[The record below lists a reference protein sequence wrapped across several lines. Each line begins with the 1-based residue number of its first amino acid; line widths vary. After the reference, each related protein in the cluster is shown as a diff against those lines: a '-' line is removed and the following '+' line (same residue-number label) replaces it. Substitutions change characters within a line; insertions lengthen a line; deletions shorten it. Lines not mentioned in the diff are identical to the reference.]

1 MKKIVKI
8 LALAFVLM
16 FAFSVCA
23 FAASA
28 PYTTY
33 TYDITFETL
42 ESPHAYVPD
51 REITNYD
58 MKMDLALNDPRD
70 IFVDDDHNIYIADKG
85 NKRVAVFDPEF
96 IWQYDITTFEN
107 EQGVPD
113 ALADPQGLYVTDEYI
128 YVCDT
133 SKARIVLFDL
143 SGNFV
148 KIIYAPEADIMGT
161 DTLFRPVSVAVDN
174 AGRMYVVSSQTYSG
188 ILSYDENANFESFIG
203 AQKSSISWAV
213 KLRRF
218 FFPETTV
225 DEEVTIGYLS
235 CTIDEDGFV
244 WATVDTSQNTS
255 VFTNAIS
262 SSASARKSGKKIS
275 TDYAPIKRLNV
286 SGADV
291 MVRQGF
297 AMPAGELTFMS
308 ADYNGLGVSALGDI
322 ALGPNGMWAVID
334 AKRSKVYVYDQN
346 GVLLFIFGDWGTQL
360 GNISENGAAAITFFD
375 SYIYV
380 LDKTRNSVISYKR
393 TEYGDTIDRALYN
406 DTNRNYSAAL
416 EDWQAIL
423 SANVNCD
430 SAYIGVGNNLLRNGM
445 YRESLKYFK
454 AASDTSSYSDAFK
467 EVRKEW
473 IGKYLWVIPIVVAV
487 LVFLLVK
494 GLKYVGKKNKEGATK
509 VGKRTFGEEIIF
521 GFHLIVHPF
530 DGFWDLKHEKRG
542 SVRGGLFWMAMAMF
556 AYIYSNV
563 GASWMSNPAKENA
576 NIIYLTSTVIIPVLL
591 WVVGNWCLT
600 TLFDGEGNF
609 KDIFIATSYSLVPL
623 VILLIPSA
631 LLTNVLSLDE
641 VAVSSLLSTI
651 ALVWTFFLIF
661 FGAMITHAY
670 SMGKNFIITV
680 FTFMAMIFIAFL
692 IMLFSNLVTR
702 MVSFVGEIITEISYR
717 SY

>member
-1 MKKIVKI
+1 MKKLFKI
-8 LALAFVLM
+8 LALTFV
-16 FAFSVCA
+16 FTFVFSICA
-23 FAASA
+23 SAASA

-33 TYDITFETL
+33 TYDINFNTL
-42 ESPHAYVPD
+42 ESPDAYVPD

-58 MKMDLALNDPRD
+58 MKMDTPLNDPRD
-70 IFVDDDHNIYIADKG
+70 IFVDENHNIYIADKG
-85 NKRVAVFDPEF
+85 NKRVAVFSPEF
-96 IWQYDITTFEN
+96 IWQYDITKFEN
-107 EQGVPD
+107 DQGVPD
-113 ALADPQGLYVTDEYI
+113 ELADPQGLYVTDKYI

-143 SGNFV
+143 EGNFE

-174 AGRMYVVSSQTYSG
+174 AGRMYVVSAQTYSG

-203 AQKSSISWAV
+203 AQKSSVSWAV

-218 FFPETTV
+218 FFPNTTT

-235 CTIDEDGFV
+235 CTIDEEGFV
-244 WATVDTSQNTS
+244 WATVDTAQNTS
-255 VFTNAIS
+255 VFSSAIS
-262 SSASARKSGKKIS
+262 SSASARKSGGKIS

-297 AMPAGELTFMS
+297 AMPAGELSFMS
-308 ADYNGLGVSALGDI
+308 ADYNGLGVSALADI
-322 ALGPNGMWAVID
+322 ALGPNGMWAVVD
-334 AKRSKVYVYDQN
+334 AKRSKAYVYDQN

-360 GNISENGAAAITFFD
+360 GNVSQNGASAITFFD
-375 SYIYV
+375 SYIYI

-393 TEYGDTIDRALYN
+393 TEYGDTINQALYN
-406 DTNRNYSAAL
+406 DINRNYSLAL

-430 SAYIGVGNNLLRNGM
+430 SAYIGVGKNLLRNGM
-445 YRESLKYFK
+445 YTESLRYFK
-454 AASDTSSYSDAFK
+454 AASDTRSYSDAYK

-473 IGKYLWVIPIVVAV
+473 IGKYLWVIPIVVVA

-494 GLKYVGKKNKEGATK
+494 GLKYVAKKNKAGATK
-509 VGKRTFGEEIIF
+509 VGKRTFWEEVLF

-542 SVRGGLFWMAMAMF
+542 SVRGGLFWLGMATF

-563 GASWMSNPAKENA
+563 GASWMSNPSKEHA
-576 NIIYLTSTVIIPVLL
+576 NVFYLIATVLIPVFLY
-591 WVVGNWCLT
+591 VVGNWCLT

-609 KDIFIATSYSLVPL
+609 KDIFIATTYSLVPL

-631 LLTNVLSLDE
+631 LLTNILSLDE
-641 VAVSSLLSTI
+641 VAVSALLSSLSI
-651 ALVWTFFLIF
+651 VWLFFLLF
-661 FGAMITHAY
+661 FGAMITHGY
-670 SMGKNFIITV
+670 TMGKNFIITI
-680 FTFMAMIFIAFL
+680 FTAVAMIFIAFI

-702 MVSFVGEIITEISYR
+702 MVSFVGEIITEVSYR